1 MGNVQS
7 LSHPK
12 WECIYH
18 ITWIPKYRKKKIYKE
33 LRKYLGEVFRELAR
47 QKECEVMESHLMAD
61 HVHVMMSIPP
71 KYAVAQI
78 IDFIKGKSAIQIPKI
93 SAIYC

>member
-1 MGNVQS
+1 MGNGQS
-7 LSHPK
+7 LSHSK

-33 LRKYLGEVFRELAR
+33 LRKYLAEVFRELAR
-47 QKECEVMESHLMAD
+47 QKECNVMEGHLMPD

-71 KYAVAQI
+71 K
-78 IDFIKGKSAIQIPKI
+78 
-93 SAIYC
+93 

>member
-1 MGNVQS
+1 M
-7 LSHPK
+7 
-12 WECIYH
+12 YH

-33 LRKYLGEVFRELAR
+33 LRKYLAEVFRELAR
-47 QKECEVMESHLMAD
+47 QKECKVMEGHLMPD

-78 IDFIKGKSAIQIPKI
+78 ISFIKGKSAIQI
-93 SAIYC
+93 ARNFDF